1 MLFLPRQAPDKHRE
15 NSQKVPFS
23 DQGMITKN
31 VHTLYPAATFDL
43 KPTVLEILGIKPPEV
58 SEQNPFCL
66 SFFDIS
72 FL

>member
-1 MLFLPRQAPDKHRE
+1 MA
-15 NSQKVPFS
+15 QKVPFS

-58 SEQNPFCL
+58 NEQNPGRDPSL
-66 SFFDIS
+66 LPSFV
-72 FL
+72 FLF

>member
-1 MLFLPRQAPDKHRE
+1 MA
-15 NSQKVPFS
+15 QKVPFS

-58 SEQNPFCL
+58 SNQNPFCL
-66 SFFDIS
+66 SFLIYTFFDKTKY
-72 FL
+72 LL